1 MPTAATPTRFVTQQ
15 RAFSSRTPFPR
26 DKQRTEVYGAQVQ
39 KVPPALGI
47 LRGRVHFSSISAIWP
62 AALPALLRVWVTLVS
77 TQWKIA
83 ELYLVRDGLTVGRRH
98 FEREPLR
105 GNDEVGAHMRV
116 HPGRCAG
123 REDPVVNGSA
133 GLVRGDGGR

>member
-1 MPTAATPTRFVTQQ
+1 
-15 RAFSSRTPFPR
+15 
-26 DKQRTEVYGAQVQ
+26 
-39 KVPPALGI
+39 
-47 LRGRVHFSSISAIWP
+47 
-62 AALPALLRVWVTLVS
+62 VWVTLVS

-116 HPGRCAG
+116 HRGRCAG
-123 REDPVVNGSA
+123 CEDPVVNASA
-133 GLVRGDGGR
+133 GIFRGNRRSGEEASEM

>member
-1 MPTAATPTRFVTQQ
+1 MRGAGPE
-15 RAFSSRTPFPR
+15 SSASVGYSRR
-26 DKQRTEVYGAQVQ
+26 
-39 KVPPALGI
+39 
-47 LRGRVHFSSISAIWP
+47 RVHSSSISTIWP
-62 AALPALLRVWVTLVS
+62 AALPELLRVWVTLVS

-116 HPGRCAG
+116 HRGRCAG
-123 REDPVVNGSA
+123 CEDPVVNGSA